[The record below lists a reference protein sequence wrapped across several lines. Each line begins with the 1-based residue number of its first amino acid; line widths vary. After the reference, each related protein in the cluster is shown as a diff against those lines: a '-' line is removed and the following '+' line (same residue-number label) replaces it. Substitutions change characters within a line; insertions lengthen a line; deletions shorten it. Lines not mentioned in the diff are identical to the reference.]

1 MSIEHRSAVLA
12 LKLVMAALFAVL
24 LVFQFLSFPGGIAY
38 DAQQH
43 PEQAYL
49 RWPLTFLAGFCVFCA
64 EVVVFSTWKLLGLVQ
79 SDRIFSDAAFKW
91 VNTIIW
97 AIAGGWPVLV
107 SLLVW
112 VFSHADD
119 PGFPMVLLF
128 FVLAVSVVG
137 LLMIV
142 MRVLLRQATALRT
155 DMEAVI

>member
-1 MSIEHRSAVLA
+1 MNIEHRSVIL
-12 LKLVMAALFAVL
+12 LKVGMAALFAVL

-49 RWPLTFLAGFCVFCA
+49 RWPLTFLAGFCIFCA
-64 EVVVFSTWKLLGLVQ
+64 EVVVFSTWKLLSLVQ

-91 VNTIIW
+91 VNAIIW
-97 AIAGGWPVLV
+97 AIAGAWTILV
-107 SLLVW
+107 GFLIW
-112 VFSHADD
+112 VFSNADD

-128 FVLAVSVVG
+128 FVLSVTVVG

-142 MRVLLRQATALRT
+142 MRALLRQATALRT

>member
-1 MSIEHRSAVLA
+1 MYEHRSVIL
-12 LKLVMAALFAVL
+12 LKVAMAALFAVL

-43 PEQAYL
+43 PDQAYL

-64 EVVVFSTWKLLGLVQ
+64 EVVVFSTWQLLRLVQ

-91 VNTIIW
+91 VNAIIW
-97 AIAGGWPVLV
+97 AIAAGWAILVGFLAWVL
-107 SLLVW
+107 SQ
-112 VFSHADD
+112 ADD

-128 FVLAVSVVG
+128 FVLAVTVVG

-142 MRVLLRQATALRT
+142 MRALLRQATALRT